1 MENDVPEKLLWI
13 DSQYVVSPSLCNCN
27 LILSQKSHSVS
38 SDNVVGDQEAECSCC
53 KNGHDDQELIHLRL
67 LDTNNLKFIDDYLE
81 ISN

>member
-1 MENDVPEKLLWI
+1 MILNALLLT
-13 DSQYVVSPSLCNCN
+13 SSLLKIYLEPYLTTYSN

-67 LDTNNLKFIDDYLE
+67 LETNDLKFIDD
-81 ISN
+81 